1 MAKSVT
7 VTFSDGTKV
16 VYQNV
21 PDSVTPEQV
30 EAQANRDYPDL
41 QVTELAGGDA
51 MLTEM
56 RDAIASRTATMQDLR
71 QIASNYGRKIPD
83 EAAAQKWLDFAK
95 DYPDFE
101 IPQDV
106 VTPPVGR
113 AEAFGTGFMRGVQN
127 VADVITGFGAWLAD
141 KFDIS
146 PADAVG
152 WAAENLSGYSPEE
165 ANRIAKNLSGLG
177 SFQEI
182 VQAGSEARAA
192 APSVVA
198 AQKQRGPT
206 FTAGLITGE
215 VAATAPAISAGG
227 AGLARLGTAGVAAT
241 EAGTLA
247 RAGARGVQQ
256 FGRAV
261 QTGGTGVRAVT
272 PQAVVRGAP
281 VAGTRTGRMALR
293 VGGGTTAGVAGGAL
307 TDQDLLT
314 SAVAGGG
321 IPIVGTIGRQG
332 AGTVYDALRGRL
344 GEVRAAEIMRNV
356 ISENATAIA
365 QALREA
371 PANIRANT
379 AQFLAEFSPELLT
392 PELASATN
400 IAVRAAENR
409 PLLNVAMQRNAAR
422 EQLLGELRGGATQ
435 TEAVENINAMR
446 RGVQQTA
453 EPLRQK
459 AMSEIN
465 VGRTQIAPLERLATV
480 LDAAA
485 RRLNEAGQV
494 RRMRGLEGRTVEQME
509 NVFAHPELY
518 SPSTS
523 GRMLTRLGEVADQAG
538 RRADEGIDLQL
549 FLRDEAAMARGVAD
563 DLRARGYAPLDI
575 RPVVSRMRE
584 LAAAALPNTGRR
596 MLFSRFADTLEQAAA
611 ENGGIITGEQLHL
624 AKRELGDFVASVL
637 GQADPSAI
645 QRGTSMM
652 AGDVQSAIDDA
663 FNAAAPGSPMA
674 EYNRIFSEG
683 MRRVERQEFGR
694 RLTKLPARLFDRVMA
709 GNDPDLVSRLFPGE
723 FDINA
728 ILSPAQ
734 QQTARQLHRMT
745 AADLDVSATALR
757 ALPSYERGPL
767 GTGVRRGVQQAL
779 EPGMGMFGR
788 GVFRVTGVMPG
799 AAAARATSGGLE
811 EAIAN
816 RMAASTM
823 RRLAPALAS
832 PQEAARLLG
841 VQSTADR
848 VAAVINR
855 MSPKAR
861 MATIQTGQQIMQGP
875 PDIPP
880 DFPTIVGYSINP
892 DGTVTPQYGYPVSN
906 AMAPAGDR

>member
-1 MAKSVT
+1 MPKSVT
-7 VTFSDGTKV
+7 VTFGDGTKV

-198 AQKQRGPT
+198 AQTQRGPT

-356 ISENATAIA
+356 ISENATAIT

-379 AQFLAEFSPELLT
+379 AQFLAERGLLT
-392 PELASATN
+392 PELAAATN
-400 IAVRAAENR
+400 IAARSPQYQ
-409 PLLNVAMQRNAAR
+409 PLLDVAQQRAGAQGELVNV
-422 EQLLGELRGGATQ
+422 LRGGQ
-435 TEAVENINAMR
+435 TMTEGERMTNAMR
-446 RGVQQTA
+446 QQVRA
-453 EPLRQK
+453 ETDPLRQE
-459 AMSEIN
+459 ALAAAD
-465 VGRTQIAPLERLATV
+465 VGRTQMIPNEM
-480 LDAAA
+480 AA
-485 RRLNEAGQV
+485 RQADALAAEINRSGVV
-494 RRMRGLEGRTVEQME
+494 RRMRGLEGRTVEQMQD
-509 NVFAHPELY
+509 VFAHPELY

-523 GRMLTRLGEVADQAG
+523 GRMLPRLGEVADQAA
-538 RRADEGIDLQL
+538 RRADEGIEAQL
-549 FLRDEAAMARGVAD
+549 ALRDQARALRQANENLAAQGLQPLNIGSVTGRLRQQAREAQYVNPQRYRILTEFADNLDARARQMGGVIDASGLYELRKGMADRVAD
-563 DLRARGYAPLDI
+563 ILG
-575 RPVVSRMRE
+575 PV
-584 LAAAALPNTGRR
+584 
-596 MLFSRFADTLEQAAA
+596 
-611 ENGGIITGEQLHL
+611 
-624 AKRELGDFVASVL
+624 
-637 GQADPSAI
+637 DPSSLNRRTAEI
-645 QRGTSMM
+645 I
-652 AGDVQSAIDDA
+652 GDVKPLIDNAITEA
-663 FNAAAPGSPMA
+663 GGTGWANYLQRFEA
-674 EYNRIFSEG
+674 G
-683 MRRVERQEFGR
+683 MRDVERAEFSR
-694 RLTKLPARLFDRVMA
+694 RLTTLTPQRRERVLA
-709 GNDPDLVSRLFPGE
+709 GNDPDYVRDFFGPGR
-723 FDINA
+723 FDINVEMFGSQ
-728 ILSPAQ
+728 LPAAQ
-734 QQTARQLHRMT
+734 RL
-745 AADLDVSATALR
+745 AAMEGAGLDVAAAGLR
-757 ALPSYERGPL
+757 NLPQYERGPL
-767 GTGVRRGVQQAL
+767 ASGVRRGVQEAL